1 MVVARQ
7 QGSNSCLHV
16 SVFISY
22 DIPSKKT
29 EGVMWIR
36 PGCTKVI
43 IIIIIPFLLLP
54 HLYNLTTAEKS
65 IQDSLP
71 FYCGRSK

>member
-1 MVVARQ
+1 
-7 QGSNSCLHV
+7 
-16 SVFISY
+16 
-22 DIPSKKT
+22 
-29 EGVMWIR
+29 MWIR

-43 IIIIIPFLLLP
+43 ITPFLLLP